1 MDQLVSII
9 MPNYNGEKYIAQT
22 IESVLAQTYPNWELI
37 IADDCSTDNSV
48 NIINSYAEKD
58 SRIKLITGEKNSG
71 AAQARNVALL
81 QAKGKWI
88 AFLDSDDKWLPAKL
102 EKQIAF
108 MNANGYKFSCTKYAH
123 IDENS
128 KPLNKVVTSPKV
140 IGKRKMFRYNYLGC
154 LTVMYDAEAI
164 GVLQVNPEIGNGRN
178 DYALWLKAVKREKCY
193 YYDEVLALYRV
204 RTSSLSH
211 GKKLRLVRTHYDL
224 MRLSEGR
231 SKFVSCYYTLK
242 HLFYGTLKK
251 LFYVK
256 KDKSGA
262 ES

>member
-1 MDQLVSII
+1 MDELVSII
-9 MPNYNGEKYIAQT
+9 MPNYNGEKFIAET
-22 IESVLAQTYPNWELI
+22 IESVLNQTYTNWELLI
-37 IADDCSTDNSV
+37 TDDCSTDNSV
-48 NIINSYAEKD
+48 NIINSYADKD
-58 SRIKLITGEKNSG
+58 GRIKLLKNEKNSG
-71 AAQARNVALL
+71 AAQARNVALKE
-81 QAKGKWI
+81 AKGKWI
-88 AFLDSDDKWLPAKL
+88 AFLDSDDMWLPEKL

-108 MNANGYKFSCTKYAH
+108 MTANGYKFSCTKYSH

-128 KPLNKVVTSPKV
+128 QPLHKVVISPKV

-154 LTVMYDAEAI
+154 LTVMYDADAI

-178 DYALWLKAVKREKCY
+178 DYALWLKAVKKENCY
-193 YYDEVLALYRV
+193 YLDEALALYRV

-231 SKFVSCYYTLK
+231 SKFVSCWYTLK
-242 HLFYGTLKK
+242 HLFFGTLKK

-256 KDKSGA
+256 KEK
-262 ES
+262 